1 MKTSRVVL
9 KGKCLNAPSVSHLL
23 ILWMFFFVFRSVR
36 ICAFV
41 VVVLLS
47 VLSLFGS
54 PSALSLSL

>member
-1 MKTSRVVL
+1 
-9 KGKCLNAPSVSHLL
+9 
-23 ILWMFFFVFRSVR
+23 MFFFVFRSVR